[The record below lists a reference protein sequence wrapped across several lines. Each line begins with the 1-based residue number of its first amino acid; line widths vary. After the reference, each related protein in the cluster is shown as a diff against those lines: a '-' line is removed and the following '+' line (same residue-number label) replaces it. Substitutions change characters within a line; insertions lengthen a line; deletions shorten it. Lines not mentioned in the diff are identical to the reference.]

1 MTSFP
6 GRLVKAAIRLYTF
19 KFRRKQASVS
29 RNIKIKN
36 RKYNC
41 PERFIYKVGTF
52 RGVKVESLCPKGY
65 NGDKIIL
72 QFHGGGAVM
81 DMSSLFYR
89 KVAEKY
95 ADLTGLAVYSIPDQ
109 NNTNQP

>member
-1 MTSFP
+1 MTSFL
-6 GRLVKAAIRLYTF
+6 GGFVKAAIRLYTF

-52 RGVKVESLCPKGY
+52 RGVKV
-65 NGDKIIL
+65 
-72 QFHGGGAVM
+72 GGAVM